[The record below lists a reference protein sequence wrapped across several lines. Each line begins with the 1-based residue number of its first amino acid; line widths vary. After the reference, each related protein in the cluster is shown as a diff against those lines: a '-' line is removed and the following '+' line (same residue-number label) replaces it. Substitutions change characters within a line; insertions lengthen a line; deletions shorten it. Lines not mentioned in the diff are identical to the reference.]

1 MTMCSSQRRCNRGF
15 TLLEL
20 IVVLVIMGLGVA
32 LVLPSL
38 SGPLESA
45 RFRQGVAEVRSTL
58 VQARSRA
65 ASTGKVRVV
74 RFDIERGEYGIPSDN
89 VGRTLP
95 EGVKLSSIASPG
107 GKVEAGVSELRF
119 FPDGSADGAEVVLRD
134 ADAGRLRLTVDPMT
148 GLVEAGT

>member
-1 MTMCSSQRRCNRGF
+1 M
-15 TLLEL
+15 

-45 RFRQGVAEVRSTL
+45 RFRQAGSEVRATL

-65 ASTGKVRVV
+65 ASSGRIRVV
-74 RFDIERGEYGIPSDN
+74 RFDLERGEYGIPSDN
-89 VGRTLP
+89 LERALSG
-95 EGVKLSSIASPG
+95 GVRLASVASRG
-107 GKVEAGVSELRF
+107 ETVERGVAELRF
-119 FPDGSADGAEVVLRD
+119 FPDGSADGAEVVLHD
-134 ADAGRLRLTVDPMT
+134 AGSGRLRLLVDPLT